1 MCVLYVRESHKRQF
15 SSFFG
20 LSLWARHSVVC
31 YWYSTYECHW
41 VLASCCD
48 LRQLPTSQLSPVATF
63 FQAVKSTTF
72 TALVNWC
79 LACAPN
85 QCSMYG
91 LVLDYCLP
99 SVVHL
104 LLGRG
109 VCLWH
114 NGTKVNCRVFT
125 CMGHLDFFHL
135 LPKVEKV
142 FFRAMVGRACL
153 RCLLLA
159 LALRMWDQC
168 YLLGLSSSHTPACL
182 PSQFNSSCVIDL
194 SYLFTYVQATIAVGR
209 NAFRLTQAQ
218 GYHVMLCI
226 GIRSCFSCRQWLEGV
241 ACTCVHGCFWSCF
254 QWKLWSFD
262 YALCFQALRPFWS
275 VMTCAAC
282 TSLKVYV

>member
-1 MCVLYVRESHKRQF
+1 MSKTQCSVLLIQYLRMS
-15 SSFFG
+15 
-20 LSLWARHSVVC
+20 LSVGKLLW
-31 YWYSTYECHW
+31 
-41 VLASCCD
+41 LA
-48 LRQLPTSQLSPVATF
+48 TVAD
-63 FQAVKSTTF
+63 F
-72 TALVNWC
+72 TAFSCRHFLSSCEVDNFHSTC
-79 LACAPN
+79 QLISSLCTKPVR
-85 QCSMYG
+85 MYS

-194 SYLFTYVQATIAVGR
+194 SYLFTYVQATIVVGR